1 MTLVTGSRDRHAHV
15 WHAVTFGVAAFA
27 LVLQFVLVVQGV
39 RPLAGAE
46 LETGAWTD
54 LGTRLIRFFSF
65 LTIWFNLMIAGTTA
79 VLAIDPTHDGRVW
92 RALRLDAVVIG
103 VVGGVVHWFLLRPIL
118 DLHGANYVADKLLHI
133 ATPSLTLIGWLL
145 FGPRG
150 RIEVRDLFAFL
161 VAPLVWLAYTLIRG
175 AITGWYPYPFIDVG
189 KHGYAVVGLVCL
201 TITSTM
207 ITLAIAG
214 MWLDRRLASVAI
226 ATPASEEVK

>member
-1 MTLVTGSRDRHAHV
+1 MTLETSPRDRRARF
-15 WHAVTFGVAAFA
+15 WQAVTFGVAAFA
-27 LVLQFVLVVQGV
+27 LVLQFVLVLQGQ
-39 RPLAGAE
+39 RPLSGAEIDAGAS
-46 LETGAWTD
+46 APD

-79 VLAIDPTHDGRVW
+79 VLAIDPAHDGRVW

-133 ATPSLTLIGWLL
+133 ATPSLTLVGWLL

-189 KHGYAVVGLVCL
+189 KHGYPVVSLVCL

-207 ITLAIAG
+207 ITLAVAG
-214 MWLDRRLASVAI
+214 MWLDRRLTAGQ
-226 ATPASEEVK
+226 T